1 MENSETNNLKQLSDL
16 RPKMPLKGIVTKIE
30 LFGAFVD
37 VGVDTLGLVH
47 ISKIK
52 REPLK
57 RIQDVLQEGQE
68 IDVWVERVD
77 PESSRLELTM
87 IRPIQLDW
95 KDIKPG
101 MKVTGEVVR
110 LEKFGVFVEIGAV
123 RPGLVHVSEMSSG
136 YISDPSDLVKVGDQ
150 VEVAVLDFDRKKRQI
165 RLTMKIEESVEEF
178 LEEDELEEE
187 PPTAM
192 EVALRRALE
201 GQTED
206 SAPSAEASTAQQ
218 AKDKGRDE
226 LEDILSRTLEQ
237 RVKSSSDTSK

>member
-1 MENSETNNLKQLSDL
+1 MDNQESNNLKQLSDL
-16 RPKMPLKGIVTKIE
+16 KPKMQLNGVVTKIE

-37 VGVDTLGLVH
+37 VGVDTPGLVH

-52 REPLK
+52 REPLN
-57 RIQDVLQEGQE
+57 RIQDVLHEGQE

-77 PESSRLELTM
+77 ATAGRLELSM

-110 LEKFGVFVEIGAV
+110 LEKFGAFIEIGAV

-136 YISDPSDLVKVGDQ
+136 YVSDPSELVKVGDQ
-150 VEVAVLDFDRKKRQI
+150 VEVVILDFDRKKRQI
-165 RLTMKIEESVEEF
+165 RLSMKMEDSAETF
-178 LEEDELEEE
+178 LEEDQPEEE

-201 GQTED
+201 QQSD
-206 SAPSAEASTAQQ
+206 DMPSTPDIPSKPTAKQ
-218 AKDKGRDE
+218 KDRNE

-237 RVKSSSDTSK
+237 RVKSSSDNV